1 MTPLAIFG
9 ITNDTLNTVVQLL
22 LLVLV
27 VVWLALIFY
36 TYADARRRIGDPL
49 LVACATAASLFPFV
63 GTVIYMIVRPP
74 EFLEDVRERDLEM
87 QATELAMASAQYH
100 PCPHCDYPVG
110 RDFLR
115 CPSCLRKLRDQC
127 GTCTKPL
134 DPDWRI
140 CPYCEAD
147 IPGIT
152 PERRRRSGSSGSSTR
167 TGRTGEAEAL
177 PAATAAPSGSR
188 RRRRRAEDSEAATEV
203 EAAPTSSS
211 RRRRG
216 SDGTEEPAPAADAP
230 SGNVRRRTGTTQNTE
245 ALKADDVLSPRRPRR
260 SPSGDDAV

>member
-22 LLVLV
+22 LLGLV

-36 TYADARRRIGDPL
+36 TYADARRRIGDPM

-74 EFLEDVRERDLEM
+74 EFLEDVRERDLEIE
-87 QATELAMASAQYH
+87 ATALAMVSSAFH

-127 GTCTKPL
+127 GTCEKPL

-140 CPYCEAD
+140 CPYCEAE
-147 IPGIT
+147 IPGVT
-152 PERRRRSGSSGSSTR
+152 PERRKRRSGLTADSD
-167 TGRTGEAEAL
+167 AL
-177 PAATAAPSGSR
+177 PAAAAAGAATSR
-188 RRRRRAEDSEAATEV
+188 RRGRRRQKDDAVGEDSGETPAPAQ
-203 EAAPTSSS
+203 APTSS
-211 RRRRG
+211 RRRSSGRTG
-216 SDGTEEPAPAADAP
+216 SQPQVEPP

-245 ALKADDVLSPRRPRR
+245 ALKPDEAMAPRRPRGTPPR
-260 SPSGDDAV
+260 GDDAS